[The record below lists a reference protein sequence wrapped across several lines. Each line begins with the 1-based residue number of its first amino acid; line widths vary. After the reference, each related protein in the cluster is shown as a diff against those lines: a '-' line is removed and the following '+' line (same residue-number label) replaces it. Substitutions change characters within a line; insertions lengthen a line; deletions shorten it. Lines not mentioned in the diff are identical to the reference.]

1 MKNKITTMIFLTTLL
16 IALIAPTT
24 AKAAT
29 DATSYSIPGKKGKIT
44 SNVWRSNYP
53 STSGNTGKYSY
64 QVSAVYSGS
73 KKVTEI
79 KTTFRTGA
87 SLRNSASLNIGT
99 SSGGASAGASSSWQT
114 VSKTAYWIN
123 KNGSKT
129 SSWRSNA
136 TFAPYRDY
144 RKNTV
149 FVMNT
154 ARVKLSGD
162 QKPYEITA
170 SI

>member
-1 MKNKITTMIFLTTLL
+1 MILLTILLTALVAPCTT
-16 IALIAPTT
+16 
-24 AKAAT
+24 KAAT
-29 DATSYSIPGKKGKIT
+29 DTSSYSISGKKGKIT
-44 SNVWRSNYP
+44 SNAWRSNYP
-53 STSGNTGKYSY
+53 SSSGNTGKYSY

-114 VSKTAYWIN
+114 VAKTAYWSN
-123 KNGSKT
+123 TNGAKS

-144 RKNTV
+144 RNNTI
-149 FVMNT
+149 FIMNT

-162 QKPYEITA
+162 KKPYEITA